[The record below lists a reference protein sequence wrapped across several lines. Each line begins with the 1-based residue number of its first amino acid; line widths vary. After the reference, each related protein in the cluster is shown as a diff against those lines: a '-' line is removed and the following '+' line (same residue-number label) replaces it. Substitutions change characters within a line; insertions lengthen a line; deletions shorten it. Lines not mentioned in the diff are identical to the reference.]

1 MSSNGRTEAPKAP
14 QGHQVRIRWTLTG
27 EAFDRLLAALGPDPD
42 RAAVAYEHLRERTIG
57 LLRWWG
63 ASRPEEL
70 TDETLDRVARKLAEG
85 ASVAEGSLG
94 AYVRGVARLVF
105 YEARREPLAPLSG
118 REVAL
123 APSTSEIEAASQCL
137 DRCLAALSSGD
148 RTLLVRYYGVGRA
161 AAVRR
166 ELADELGIS
175 MTALRIRAHRLRAP
189 VERCVT
195 ACLAQRGLS

>member
-1 MSSNGRTEAPKAP
+1 MKT
-14 QGHQVRIRWTLTG
+14 RWTLTG

-42 RAAVAYEHLRERTIG
+42 RAAVAYEQLRERTIG

-85 ASVAEGSLG
+85 APVAEGSLG

-105 YEARREPLAPLSG
+105 YEASREPLAPLSG

-137 DRCLAALSSGD
+137 DRCLAALSSAD

-166 ELADELGIS
+166 ELAEELGIS
-175 MTALRIRAHRLRAP
+175 MTALRIRTHRLRAP